1 MTVPIQQFFKYGLD
15 RTIPALADP
24 PLGEQLNLGPGSKK
38 LIHNLPKFRDGS
50 KLATGLGMELN
61 ELTHEFWM
69 AGTPIPRESESIA
82 AVHAYQFM
90 EHLEYTEAL
99 EVLREI
105 DRVLMPGGVAFI
117 VCPHAH
123 SQHFTQALDHKTMW
137 TEETWDW
144 LFGNDYYTPVKH
156 EWKIHVHACFL
167 MGVVYRNL
175 DVFTQLVKE

>member
-1 MTVPIQQFFKYGLD
+1 MTTIQQFFKYGLD
-15 RTIPALADP
+15 RTIPDLINP
-24 PLGEQLNLGPGSKK
+24 PEGEQINLGPGHRKK
-38 LIHNLPKFRDGS
+38 IYTLPGQEI
-50 KLATGLGMELN
+50 LTTGMGMELGP
-61 ELTHEFWM
+61 LTEEFWM
-69 AGTPIPRESESIA
+69 AGDRINRDDNSIA

-90 EHLEYTEAL
+90 EHLDLHDAISVL
-99 EVLREI
+99 EEI

-137 TEETWDW
+137 TEETWNW
-144 LFGNDYYTPVKH
+144 LFGNEYYNPTGH
-156 EWKIHVHACFL
+156 MWSISVHTCFL